1 MRELRLREDKLF
13 AQVHAAA
20 SVADIEF
27 IPRTVS
33 LEPIFFFLTSLPGHP
48 DTVLSTLVS
57 WIDEI

>member
-1 MRELRLREDKLF
+1 MRELRLREDKSF
-13 AQVHAAA
+13 AQVHTAA

-33 LEPIFFFLTSLPGHP
+33 LEAIFFLTSLPGHP
-48 DTVLSTLVS
+48 DIVLSTLVS